1 MDGIH
6 GIAEPRSGPVVCGD
20 PDLPNEPLH
29 PQHLREL
36 KMEHLQGDRTV
47 VPKIAGEINCGHAA
61 SAELALEHVAVR
73 QGGIETFKGLE
84 QRDLSNKGSSRL
96 QPSRGPG

>member
-1 MDGIH
+1 M
-6 GIAEPRSGPVVCGD
+6 ALRSPGRGPVVCGD
-20 PDLPNEPLH
+20 PDLPNEPLQ
-29 PQHLREL
+29 PQPLCEL

-47 VPKIAGEINCGHAA
+47 VPEIAGEINCGHAA
-61 SAELALEHVAVR
+61 SAELALEHVAIR
-73 QGGIETFKGLE
+73 QDGIETFKGLE